1 MGNHRFSL
9 DQESLGV
16 PVIALGV
23 PTVVEGAT
31 LCADLLEGA
40 GKELDPD
47 SLKEQPGASL
57 FVTPRDIDQRVEDM
71 AKVMGY
77 ALSLAL
83 QPELSLKDLQTLVE

>member
-1 MGNHRFSL
+1 M
-9 DQESLGV
+9 
-16 PVIALGV
+16 
-23 PTVVEGAT
+23 
-31 LCADLLEGA
+31 EGA

-83 QPELSLKDLQTLVE
+83 QPELSLKDLQALVE